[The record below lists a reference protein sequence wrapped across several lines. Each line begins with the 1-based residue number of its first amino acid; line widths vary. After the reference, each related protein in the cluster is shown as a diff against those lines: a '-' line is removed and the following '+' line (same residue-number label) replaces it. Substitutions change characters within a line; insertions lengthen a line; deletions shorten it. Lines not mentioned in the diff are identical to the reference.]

1 MWHYTLG
8 LYIIIL
14 GYCETMRCHGNFGK
28 NVMSTFFQALDIAQP
43 RKDKWINCPS
53 QFSSFP
59 LVELLFKCRFVAWW
73 RGLIRMLCFVLINSI
88 ILNLLCV
95 WSLKLLFLVFMSYLI
110 LCLISS
116 IENLIIFCISLC
128 IYHNEI
134 LYTLEL
140 GDFA

>member
-1 MWHYTLG
+1 
-8 LYIIIL
+8 
-14 GYCETMRCHGNFGK
+14 
-28 NVMSTFFQALDIAQP
+28 
-43 RKDKWINCPS
+43 
-53 QFSSFP
+53 
-59 LVELLFKCRFVAWW
+59 
-73 RGLIRMLCFVLINSI
+73 MLCFVLINSI

-116 IENLIIFCISLC
+116 IENLIIVCISLC